1 MKANKLYRQLEK
13 DFIKPS
19 LRDDWTE
26 RMRPIFGFITKNFK
40 KRSMGLVCDNTEEIT
55 KVYTAIFPTKKVM
68 QTILDRNERD
78 AMLFVHHPA
87 IWNIT
92 KTPNVFQPMDK
103 NLLKEFKKEKIA
115 IYNLHVP
122 LDNYSQYSTSVNLA
136 KALGIKPLRAFAPY
150 FGGLAGVY
158 GKTKLKTVKDLIR
171 KIEETVHH
179 KVKLYSYGANEIKN
193 GKVALIAGGGNM
205 PEEISNI
212 TKAGINVFVTG
223 VSRLS
228 KNYKPSV
235 KAHSLLKEFK
245 INLIGATHYST
256 EKFACMAMCQYFK
269 KIGLLSE
276 FIEGK
281 PDLEDI

>member
-1 MKANKLYRQLEK
+1 MKASKLYRQLEK

-26 RMRPIFGFITKNFK
+26 RMRPIFGFIAKNFK
-40 KRSMGLVCDNTEEIT
+40 KRSIGLVCDNTEEIS

-68 QTILDRNERD
+68 QTILDRNESD

-92 KTPNVFQPMDK
+92 KAPNVFQPMDK
-103 NLLKEFKKEKIA
+103 KLLKEFKKERIA

-136 KALGIKPLRAFAPY
+136 KALGIKSLRAFAPY

-158 GKTKLKTVKDLIR
+158 GETKLKTVKDLIR

-179 KVKLYSYGANEIKN
+179 KVKLYPYGSNEIKN
-193 GKVALIAGGGNM
+193 GKIALIAGGGNI

-212 TKAGINVFVTG
+212 TKAGTNVFITG

-269 KIGLLSE
+269 KLGLLSE